1 MTYNEET
8 KTLTASEGKVLRR
21 IEDGNIYGES
31 IALGYSYYIGGRK
44 LEEPHLD
51 VPSDFEEIDNPYK
64 EDSAA
69 PVTLDE
75 AKEQLKK
82 KIEDYDGSDNVNS
95 FLVNGESAW
104 MTNAERT
111 SYTASVSNA
120 ETLNE
125 GTVDLLLNG
134 RVLTLPTA
142 SAKTMLAQ
150 ISRYADKC
158 WMVTQRHLMEAGKL
172 ESIEDALGYGYKAGY
187 PERPSFEVRDYAL

>member
-8 KTLTASEGKVLRR
+8 KTLTASGGKVLRR

-31 IALGYSYYIGGRK
+31 ISLGYSYYIGGKK
-44 LEEPHLD
+44 LDEPHLD

-82 KIEDYDGSDNVNS
+82 KIEDYDKSDAVNS

-111 SYTASVSNA
+111 SYTASITNA

-134 RVLTLPTA
+134 GVLTLPT
-142 SAKTMLAQ
+142 SEAKTTLAQ

-158 WMVTQRHLMEAGKL
+158 WMVTQQHLIEADKV
-172 ESIEDALGYGYKAGY
+172 ESIEEAQGYDYKADY
-187 PERPSFEVRDYAL
+187 PERLSFEV

>member
-1 MTYNEET
+1 MTYNEQT
-8 KTLTASEGKVLRR
+8 KTLTASGGKVLRR

-31 IALGYSYYIGGRK
+31 ISLGYSYYIGGRK

-51 VPSDFEEIDNPYK
+51 VPSDFEEVDDPYT
-64 EDSAA
+64 ETAI
-69 PVTLDE
+69 PETLEE
-75 AKEQLKK
+75 AKAQLRR